1 MDLELNQSTCY
12 LDSTRQSKMLKY
24 TLGNLH
30 AKKFMNGAIGNYRN
44 GNLSSDD
51 FTKVSRMKGL
61 NQSSGIGD
69 EDYDREVEDKRN
81 GGGNGNVPEPAC
93 VKITQHT
100 VLCNRPKNVAGFY
113 RRSLP
118 DHLIDFSSTEGKR
131 LFSEALQSGHME
143 NYFKLVGQYF
153 SQSDVAFCG
162 LAVLCTVLNSL
173 SIDPARIWKSPW
185 RWFSEE
191 MMSCCLPIEQ
201 IRKKGIN
208 FDEFKLLASCKG
220 AMVTSFRFEE
230 CTLDQF
236 REHIKRV
243 TMSSNEFMVVSYYR
257 KHVGQTGTGHFA
269 PVAGYH
275 EGSDKVLLLD
285 VARFKYPPHWVPV
298 PLLHGAMKD
307 IDPDTNKSRGYF
319 LLKSF
324 EL

>member
-1 MDLELNQSTCY
+1 M
-12 LDSTRQSKMLKY
+12 K
-24 TLGNLH
+24 G
-30 AKKFMNGAIGNYRN
+30 RN
-44 GNLSSDD
+44 ITPPNA
-51 FTKVSRMKGL
+51 FTKSSISSL
-61 NQSSGIGD
+61 NGSKYSNIRN
-69 EDYDREVEDKRN
+69 DYDREVLDKRN
-81 GGGNGNVPEPAC
+81 GDGSSENYVPEPAC

-113 RRSLP
+113 RRDLP
-118 DHLIDFSSTEGKR
+118 DHLIDFSSTEGKV
-131 LFSEALQSGHME
+131 LFGEALQSGHME

-185 RWFSEE
+185 RWFTEE
-191 MMSCCLPIEQ
+191 MMSCCLPIDQ

-230 CTLDQF
+230 STLEQF
-236 REHIKRV
+236 REHIKLV
-243 TMSSNEFMVVSYYR
+243 TRSSSEFLVVSYNR

-298 PLLHGAMKD
+298 SLLYGAMKD

-324 EL
+324 QL